1 MKIIDADWYDTMK
14 ALHTVEEQAA
24 VTADE
29 VDSEPQREAEKNE
42 MAKNEKAT
50 LEQLKEAAA
59 VLMRFLEEYQTVN
72 HQNSDAIVEYEEK
85 VRLITG
91 LLAIKKFDGL
101 DTYSL
106 LDLLNAK
113 AKDQTCPVDGH
124 QMECILN
131 HYFVVGEHDCVDF
144 VGDHNCVP
152 VCTQCQ
158 GCRHGKRRTNCSDC
172 GVVQWE
178 EKAEHS
184 MSESHPSV

>member
-1 MKIIDADWYDTMK
+1 M
-14 ALHTVEEQAA
+14 
-24 VTADE
+24 
-29 VDSEPQREAEKNE
+29 EKNE
-42 MAKNEKAT
+42 MAKNKKVT
-50 LEQLKEAAA
+50 LKQLRQAAE

-72 HQNSDAIVEYEEK
+72 LQNSDAIVEYEEK

-101 DTYSL
+101 NTYSL
-106 LDLLNAK
+106 LDLLNAR
-113 AKDQTCPVDGH
+113 AKDQICPVDGH
-124 QMECILN
+124 QMECIMS
-131 HYFVVGEHDCVDF
+131 HDFVEGEHDCV
-144 VGDHNCVP
+144 GDHDCVL
-152 VCTQCQ
+152 VCTKCE